1 MTPVGSSKSSTIR
14 LQLAV
19 GGRRRIRMAKF
30 DPRGNADYEE
40 LMAGLSVRYPPLVG
54 VSDLREVKQVLAV
67 LPDLE
72 FPVNSAG
79 ELIEKLGGPD
89 QNLRLVGITVEPLR
103 MIKYMP
109 SYYFPIASMEN
120 FIEKMAELIRDNRK
134 QVNVPEELARIKEQ
148 LPTLRFP
155 IDSPEDLLRIT
166 GANRVIRF
174 QGGPVDPQQIM
185 RRLPQDFFPIN
196 SEEEFDSKVAQLMM
210 TRPLIVGE

>member
-19 GGRRRIRMAKF
+19 GGRRRISMAKF

-79 ELIEKLGGPD
+79 ELIEKLGGSD

-120 FIEKMAELIRDNRK
+120 FIEKMAELIRGNRK

-166 GANRVIRF
+166 GAKRVIRF